1 MRKTDRSLSFE
12 ELDDYSGDKV
22 LAISIPFTVL
32 TTIFVA
38 LRFCSKRLMR
48 SRSGLDD
55 LLLVVAYLVN
65 VGLFAV
71 VIGQLSCI
79 TASYLLFVTFR
90 LTMSY
95 AVMTKIAGVGHH
107 EEWVTNTNPLQIVR
121 WAQLVLIFEF
131 LHFAGVAL
139 PKLAIIFFYIRVF
152 NWKGRMRTICY
163 TAMGLLVATW
173 LGSVLAACLQCRP
186 LAFWWD
192 KTIQGG
198 TCFDVQLFFR
208 AQAIT
213 SPILDAA
220 ILALP
225 VRSIWG
231 LKLPESK
238 RIELLLV
245 FGVAGFGIIASI
257 IRVQIFFT
265 TAAFADRTCLCPLA
279 LSAILKSR

>member
-1 MRKTDRSLSFE
+1 MDRSLSFE

-22 LAISIPFTVL
+22 LAISIPFIVL

-48 SRSGLDD
+48 SRSGWDD

-71 VIGQLSCI
+71 VI
-79 TASYLLFVTFR
+79 
-90 LTMSY
+90 
-95 AVMTKIAGVGHH
+95 VMTKIAGVGYH
-107 EEWVTNTNPLQIVR
+107 EKWVTNTNPSQIVR
-121 WAQLVLIFEF
+121 WAQLLLIFEF

-173 LGSVLAACLQCRP
+173 LGSALAACLQCRP

-213 SPILDAA
+213 SPILDTV

-279 LSAILKSR
+279 LSALISEHAFQK

>member
-1 MRKTDRSLSFE
+1 
-12 ELDDYSGDKV
+12 
-22 LAISIPFTVL
+22 
-32 TTIFVA
+32 
-38 LRFCSKRLMR
+38 
-48 SRSGLDD
+48 
-55 LLLVVAYLVN
+55 
-65 VGLFAV
+65 
-71 VIGQLSCI
+71 
-79 TASYLLFVTFR
+79 
-90 LTMSY
+90 
-95 AVMTKIAGVGHH
+95 MTKIAGVGHH
-107 EEWVTNTNPLQIVR
+107 EEWVTNTNPSQIVR
-121 WAQLVLIFEF
+121 WAQLVLVFEF

-139 PKLAIIFFYIRVF
+139 PKLAIIVFYIRVF

-163 TAMGLLVATW
+163 TTMGLLVATW

-213 SPILDAA
+213 SPILDMV

-265 TAAFADRTCLCPLA
+265 TAAFADRTCLLPLA
-279 LSAILKSR
+279 LPALSTSR